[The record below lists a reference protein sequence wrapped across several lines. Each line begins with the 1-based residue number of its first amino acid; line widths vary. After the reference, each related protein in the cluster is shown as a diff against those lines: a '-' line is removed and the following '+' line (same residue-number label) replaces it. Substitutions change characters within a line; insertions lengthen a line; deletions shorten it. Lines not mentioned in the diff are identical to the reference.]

1 MLFVSKTC
9 LEAYAEADSGEVA
22 INQSVVLAIKEV
34 GVTDAGVVLVGVI
47 GVQADADRLGIFHK
61 VGAVTLNVMG
71 PGDVRAQVDTGN
83 HVAVIQCRAQTVTP
97 GEVGE
102 VAIVLTPAVRFG
114 SSALRGTGA
123 ISKGALTEQGVTTEL
138 GLAVTGTDTT
148 DVVETYLA
156 DQRQTAGTQ
165 DTLEEVHGTDRALP
179 ELLALVTRDVVTGRH
194 LTGPK
199 TVGVVRLSRR
209 QQQRRTTH
217 VAGVD
222 LQRHVRTVAQLAR
235 HRGTPDVGTE
245 ADAVQTDVL
254 RMLEEVTGTT
264 SSNAIVAGGQRT
276 AHSTQACLVRIYRPP
291 AVVIQRIETELG
303 VVQRRH
309 EPAEGYTEL
318 TAVTGILVLVDPGDI
333 GTRGLLAMGQ
343 IHASKDQTI
352 ITVAAYHIRSGEE
365 GAAVISNGAAP
376 FQLVKSFH
384 GEVFG
389 EALREIQHLDRQQ
402 TFLQLGARAT
412 ESGSV
417 DRVDGVDAVLDE
429 DTLTPADHLA
439 TQTDVAGILTDEVVV
454 IDEGV
459 QKLNTGT
466 LLQRMAS
473 RIVNIIEPLAAV
485 LGFEIIP
492 VVTTDERAGVT
503 VAQFKVMGTLED
515 LGEEIAFLVVQTT
528 IIRCPGCCL
537 PPLIHPVN
545 RCIHVDE
552 ALVRVRHRHAGPDGH
567 LGIELPFDC
576 TDIEVYCVCRAT
588 EAGQP
593 DCERQ
598 CGQRPSMLCFCH
610 CAAPLGWIQTPGCL
624 GSQTVAI
631 SVSWS
636 ICPVCLHRTDRLA
649 GPDIQGLNVMDLSPL
664 YSCNCLLWIFA

>member
-1 MLFVSKTC
+1 MNTFCVCILLSLSKTC
-9 LEAYAEADSGEVA
+9 LEAYADADCGKVA
-22 INQSVVLAIKEV
+22 VNQSVVLAIKEV

-47 GVQADADRLGIFHK
+47 GVQADADRLGVFHE

-148 DVVETYLA
+148 DVVETYPT
-156 DQRQTAGTQ
+156 DQGQTAGTQ
-165 DTLEEVHGTDRALP
+165 DMLDEVHGTDRALP
-179 ELLALVTRDVVTGRH
+179 ELLALVTLDVVTGRN

-209 QQQRRTTH
+209 QQQRGTAH

-222 LQRHVRTVAQLAR
+222 LQRHVRTVAQLTGN
-235 HRGTPDVGTE
+235 RGTTDVGTE
-245 ADAVQTDVL
+245 ADTVQTDVF
-254 RMLEEVTGTT
+254 RMFEEVTGTT
-264 SSNAIVAGGQRT
+264 EGHAIVAGSQRT
-276 AHSTQACLVRIYRPP
+276 AHSTQTCFVGIVGVA
-291 AVVIQRIETELG
+291 AVVVHGVEAELG

-309 EPAEGYTEL
+309 EPAEGHTEL

-352 ITVAAYHIRSGEE
+352 ITVAAYHIGSGEE

-376 FQLVKSFH
+376 FQLVEGFNSQVL
-384 GEVFG
+384 GQ
-389 EALREIQHLDRQQ
+389 ALGQIQHLDRHQAFFQ
-402 TFLQLGARAT
+402 FGAGTT
-412 ESGSV
+412 EGRGVNRV
-417 DRVDGVDAVLDE
+417 DRVDTVLDE
-429 DTLTPADHLA
+429 DTFTPADHLA
-439 TQTDVAGILTDEVVV
+439 TQTDVTRVLTDEVVV

-459 QKLNTGT
+459 KQLDTGPF
-466 LLQRMAS
+466 LERMTS
-473 RIVNIIEPLAAV
+473 RVVDIIETLTSV
-485 LGFEIIP
+485 LGLEVIP
-492 VVTTDERAGVT
+492 VVATQEGTGVT

-537 PPLIHPVN
+537 PPLIHLVN
-545 RCIHVDE
+545 RCIHMDE

-588 EAGQP
+588 EAEIG
-593 DCERQ
+593 RA
-598 CGQRPSMLCFCH
+598 H
-610 CAAPLGWIQTPGCL
+610 
-624 GSQTVAI
+624 V
-631 SVSWS
+631 
-636 ICPVCLHRTDRLA
+636 
-649 GPDIQGLNVMDLSPL
+649 
-664 YSCNCLLWIFA
+664 

>member
-1 MLFVSKTC
+1 MVPAALPAFSAPIGVRVVPSWLISDWDRLCAATALATRLRARPQAPMNVFCICILFSPKTG

-47 GVQADADRLGIFHK
+47 GIQTHADRLGIFHE

-83 HVAVIQCRAQTVTP
+83 HVAVIQGRTHTVAP

-102 VAIVLTPAVRFG
+102 VTVVLTPAVCLG
-114 SSALRGTGA
+114 CGALGRAGA
-123 ISKGALTEQGVTTEL
+123 IRIGALTEQRVTTEL
-138 GLAVTGTDTT
+138 GSAIVGTQAADVIEAHLT
-148 DVVETYLA
+148 D
-156 DQRQTAGTQ
+156 QGQTAGAQ
-165 DTLEEVHGTDRALP
+165 DAIDEVHGAYRALP
-179 ELLALVTRDVVTGRH
+179 ELLALVTLNVVASLD
-194 LTGPK
+194 LTRPIAVSVIRNAG
-199 TVGVVRLSRR
+199 SH
-209 QQQRRTTH
+209 QQRRTTH

-254 RMLEEVTGTT
+254 RMLEEVAGTT
-264 SSNAIVAGGQRT
+264 EGHAIVARGQGT
-276 AHSTQACLVRIYRPP
+276 AHSTQTRLV
-291 AVVIQRIETELG
+291 G
-303 VVQRRH
+303 VVGVAGVIVHRKKAEFGVIQRRH

-333 GTRGLLAMGQ
+333 SAHGLFAVGQ
-343 IHASKDQTI
+343 IHAGKDQTI
-352 ITVAAYHIRSGEE
+352 ITVAAYHIGSGEE
-365 GAAVISNGAAP
+365 GTAVVSNGAAP
-376 FQLVKSFH
+376 FQLIESFH
-384 GEVFG
+384 GQVFG
-389 EALREIQHLDRQQ
+389 QALGQVEHFYRQQ
-402 TFLQLGARAT
+402 TFLQLRARAP

-417 DRVDGVDAVLDE
+417 DRVDGVDAILDE
-429 DTLTPADHLA
+429 YTLTPADHLA
-439 TQTDVAGILTDEVVV
+439 TQTDVAGILTDAVVV

-459 QKLNTGT
+459 KQLDTGPF
-466 LLQRMAS
+466 LERMAS

-485 LGFEIIP
+485 LGLEVIP
-492 VVTTDERAGVT
+492 VVATQEGTGVT

-515 LGEEIAFLVVQTT
+515 LGKNVPRFVIESPIVGGSCGGFA
-528 IIRCPGCCL
+528 
-537 PPLIHPVN
+537 PLTLAIN
-545 RCIHVDE
+545 LGESVDKTP
-552 ALVRVRHRHAGPDGH
+552 VRVGRRHAGADRH

-598 CGQRPSMLCFCH
+598 SG
-610 CAAPLGWIQTPGCL
+610 
-624 GSQTVAI
+624 
-631 SVSWS
+631 
-636 ICPVCLHRTDRLA
+636 
-649 GPDIQGLNVMDLSPL
+649 
-664 YSCNCLLWIFA
+664 